1 LQYGSIAFKELG
13 ITPQNY
19 KPYSWYHG
27 NTVRTYLREYVSGG
41 LDKVQEINFYRS
53 ESDLQ
58 DYKSNVCELHSFLR
72 ITSKIAPRE
81 FRCSNYSCF
90 GQCTVSKM

>member
-1 LQYGSIAFKELG
+1 MEVLHLKSLELPHKTISHIAG
-13 ITPQNY
+13 IT
-19 KPYSWYHG
+19 G